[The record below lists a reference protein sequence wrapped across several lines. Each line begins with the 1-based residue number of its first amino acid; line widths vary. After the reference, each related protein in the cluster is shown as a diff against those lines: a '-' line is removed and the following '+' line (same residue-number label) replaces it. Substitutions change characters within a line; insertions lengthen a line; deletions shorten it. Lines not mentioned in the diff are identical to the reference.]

1 MTQLAQLLE
10 KKAAMEA
17 EMAALQKSLDEA
29 RRAERANVI
38 ASIRKMLADNG
49 LTVEDLGLKSAV
61 KVSRNTGDLSGRK
74 VAPKYSDGAGHTWT
88 GRGLQP
94 NWIKAALAGGKKLED
109 FLIK

>member
-94 NWIKAALAGGKKLED
+94 HWIKAALAGGKKLED